1 MIRGTAMMMFGLISS
16 NACMMILGLG
26 VLVRKCT
33 CIPMLISKRNSNIIP
48 YMWADG
54 SIETTFDLSFSS
66 GSTCFAN
73 WMFEQS
79 AL

>member
-1 MIRGTAMMMFGLISS
+1 MMMFGLTSAK
-16 NACMMILGLG
+16 ACMMIFGLG
-26 VLVRKCT
+26 TLVRKCT
-33 CIPMLISKRNSNIIP
+33 WAPIVISNRNSNIIP

-54 SIETTFDLSFSS
+54 SMATTLVWLFSS

-73 WMFEQS
+73 WMLEQS